1 MNSVAQSMADDGSPS
16 SEETSS
22 SQSQPEVM
30 RNNKEYTPMLPETA
44 ALLVFNRYLLSA
56 YSPTTPNAP
65 PAISPLAIATPHMI
79 RSWLNGVLLL
89 FNYNVALRRN
99 DDGVFNNLL
108 NLSTQETRPERSD
121 AQFHQSNHFK
131 EFTRQPI
138 SSTPTSSQS
147 GVSSRVSKGKLQLR
161 MPRESRDSG
170 VGSSA
175 MNEASRPRIGLVFI
189 QRRLSDERSR
199 RREYGM
205 TSDLGLNLKLK
216 MDFL

>member
-1 MNSVAQSMADDGSPS
+1 
-16 SEETSS
+16 
-22 SQSQPEVM
+22 
-30 RNNKEYTPMLPETA
+30 MLPETA

-56 YSPTTPNAP
+56 YSPSTPNAP

-170 VGSSA
+170 VGSSSSSA
-175 MNEASRPRIGLVFI
+175 MNEASRP
-189 QRRLSDERSR
+189 SMSANSR
-199 RREYGM
+199 RILVDNNILPAPRQTRQNS
-205 TSDLGLNLKLK
+205 TSIARDDPYEAASLPQ
-216 MDFL
+216 MRSAFFSAMVVEES